1 MRLVVYGR
9 GCCRLFKRLNSQHN
23 RLRIPLNS
31 TESVLVTGEN
41 RVVYMQRSHFIKMSI
56 ELHWDAFSLQPSS
69 IPNNY
74 YPKMRAIFYFHFQ
87 FFVCSFQMVMIVDAI
102 VYFIVHIIFFLS
114 SFFSKHIRLLYKLL
128 LFVCVCIRFCCVWW
142 LEYLFFR
149 WFHKMSRLFYWNCR
163 IERNGNNNKTTTLLN
178 MLTAHS
184 SVKWSNI
191 VINVVLDLGPLYL
204 QWFAAFEQQIDL
216 FIN

>member
-114 SFFSKHIRLLYKLL
+114 SFFFKTHQITLQVVIF
-128 LFVCVCIRFCCVWW
+128 FVCVFVFSVFGDWSI
-142 LEYLFFR
+142 YFFAD
-149 WFHKMSRLFYWNCR
+149 FTKCHVFFT
-163 IERNGNNNKTTTLLN
+163 E
-178 MLTAHS
+178 
-184 SVKWSNI
+184 I
-191 VINVVLDLGPLYL
+191 V
-204 QWFAAFEQQIDL
+204 E
-216 FIN
+216 